1 MAAPAEPDPP
11 ARARGGPRHGPRGR
25 ARRRALFVAAAL
37 LALFL
42 LNGIWIVRSLRT
54 LGGGAGGVGRPAP
67 AFRAA
72 TLAGPPLALADL
84 RGKVVLLDFWAT
96 WCAPCLA
103 EMPALRRLDE
113 TAGPRGL
120 AVVGINIE
128 GAAARRAVDDVVR
141 EAGLRYPT
149 VIDEGEVRRRYGVE
163 GLPHLVIIDRQGVV
177 RRVFQ
182 GAAPAAEVAQAVGEA
197 LTLVPSP

>member
-1 MAAPAEPDPP
+1 MAAAAAPD
-11 ARARGGPRHGPRGR
+11 PRGR
-25 ARRRALFVAAAL
+25 ARRRALIVAAAL

-42 LNGIWIVRSLRT
+42 LNGIWIARSLRS

-67 AFRAA
+67 PFRAP

-84 RGKVVLLDFWAT
+84 RGKVVLLDFWAS

-113 TAGPRGL
+113 TDGPRGL

-149 VIDEGEVRRRYGVE
+149 VIDEGQVRQLYGVG
-163 GLPHLVIIDRQGVV
+163 GLPHLVLIDREGIV
-177 RRVFQ
+177 RRVFL
-182 GAAPAAEVAQAVGEA
+182 GATPEAELARAVEE
-197 LTLVPSP
+197 TLFLVLRS

>member
-1 MAAPAEPDPP
+1 MAAPAVPD
-11 ARARGGPRHGPRGR
+11 PRGR
-25 ARRRALFVAAAL
+25 ARRRALVAAAVL

-42 LNGIWIVRSLRT
+42 LNGAWIVRSLRS
-54 LGGGAGGVGRPAP
+54 LGGGAAGAGRPAP
-67 AFRAA
+67 AFSGP
-72 TLAGPPLALADL
+72 TLVGPRLALADL
-84 RGKVVLLDFWAT
+84 RGQVVLLDFWAT
-96 WCAPCLA
+96 WCGPCLA

-149 VIDEGEVRRRYGVE
+149 VLDEGQIRQLYGVG
-163 GLPHLVIIDRQGVV
+163 GLPHLVLIDREGIV

-182 GAAPAAEVAQAVGEA
+182 GATPAAEMARAVEET
-197 LTLVPSP
+197 LTMVPRP